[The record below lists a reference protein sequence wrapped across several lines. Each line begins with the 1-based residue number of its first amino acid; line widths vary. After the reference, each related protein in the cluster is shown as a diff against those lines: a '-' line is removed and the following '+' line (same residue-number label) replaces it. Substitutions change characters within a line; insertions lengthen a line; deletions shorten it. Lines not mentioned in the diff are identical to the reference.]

1 MSTDVQWDGGFSG
14 KKRQGMIHR
23 ELFGLLVFGEGGYL
37 NNDESVF
44 DWLTDDIGWSNL
56 SEKEKIIFASLVK
69 ALPDS
74 HFNYDTGFVYEGG
87 GLDEMYHSITYLNGT
102 LSLSSSHR
110 YEVSGGDVGDENA
123 EDWDDDYGCRVGED
137 SVSLTCDVDKD
148 GFIINDDSL
157 SQECLKFEKE
167 ELSDLLE
174 LVKTGTDDLYD
185 LLDLGMVYEAGLAG
199 IDRNLTLA
207 WDYYLKAVGTGD
219 EDAVTFVREIFS
231 AESKDDLRELLTSKS
246 ISRESYPLFF
256 ELAQQENNAELTAEL
271 RKYKTS
277 LE

>member
-56 SEKEKIIFASLVK
+56 SEKEKVIFASLVK
-69 ALPDS
+69 ALPNS

-110 YEVSGGDVGDENA
+110 YEVSGGDVEDENA

-137 SVSLTCDVDKD
+137 SVSLTCGVDKD
-148 GFIINDDSL
+148 GFIINDDNL

-174 LVKTGTDDLYD
+174 RVKTGTDDLYD

-199 IDRNLTLA
+199 IDRNLTVA

-256 ELAQQENNAELTAEL
+256 DLAQQENNAELTAEL
-271 RKYKTS
+271 RKYKAS

>member
-110 YEVSGGDVGDENA
+110 YEVSGGDVEDENT

-174 LVKTGTDDLYD
+174 RVKTGTDDLYD

-199 IDRNLTLA
+199 IDRNLTVA

-256 ELAQQENNAELTAEL
+256 DLAQQENNAELTAEL
-271 RKYKTS
+271 RKYKAS